1 MFIVGVDIA
10 KRSHEATVIDDNGSK
25 IKKPFNFK
33 NDSSG
38 FHSLLS
44 VLESISLDPD
54 DFIIGMPQ
62 ATIGLPSTPD

>member
-25 IKKPFNFK
+25 IKKPWSPK
-33 NDSSG
+33 
-38 FHSLLS
+38 
-44 VLESISLDPD
+44 
-54 DFIIGMPQ
+54 